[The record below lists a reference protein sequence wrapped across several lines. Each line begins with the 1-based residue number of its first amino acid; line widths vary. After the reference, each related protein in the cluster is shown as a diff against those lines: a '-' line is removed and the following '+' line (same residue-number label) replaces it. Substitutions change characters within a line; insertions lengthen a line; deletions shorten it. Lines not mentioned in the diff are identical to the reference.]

1 MSQSIRLKP
10 KPGSWRPDAGISHDL
25 EAAFGNGPDRFASD
39 AMNIRPLRFF
49 LPLAASL
56 TLLAH
61 ETVRVMVALEG
72 DPVAELTAANRAGG
86 AARAG
91 LSRAVAARRTAI
103 AAQHAEFKGRL
114 AAVGAEVQGEFDTL
128 VNAVVLRVPADQLDA
143 LRDLPGVTAVRPV
156 RQHERH
162 LESSTPFLG
171 GPAAWRSLPTGLTG
185 KGVKIGI
192 IDTGIDYHHAMFGGS
207 GNPEDYANNDPDM
220 VEPGS
225 FPTAKVAGGVDLVGD
240 DYPGA
245 VPRRDADPLDPD
257 GHGSHVA
264 GIAAGFGVLKGGA
277 TYRGGYTQLSDF
289 NQFQIGPGVAPEA
302 TLYAIK
308 VFGRFGGTDEDITIQ
323 ALEWALDPNRDGNF
337 SDRMDVVNL
346 SLGSSFGD
354 DDPDDLE
361 AAAVNRLTRNGILA
375 CISAGNSGNTY
386 YVNGR
391 PANAVSA
398 ITVANSFDNGA
409 SFPTLLVVEPL
420 DIAGAY
426 DFEEGAFTRP
436 LSETGPVRGTVVYV
450 DPPDACS
457 ETITNAPALQGKIAL
472 IDRGTCFFVDKI
484 RRAQKAGAIAV
495 IMVNNVNG
503 DLITMG
509 GQADDI
515 TIPGVMIS
523 RADGNIIKSKLAE
536 EVTVELDSGV
546 NTTRPELAD
555 HIAESSSRGPVR
567 LSGRLKP
574 DIAAPGS
581 GIQSARA
588 GSGTEGERLTGTSM
602 SAPQVAGAAALVR
615 QARPTW
621 KPEDIKAVLMNTA
634 VGMLDGQ
641 KHQYP
646 ESRVGA
652 GRLNVGKAAT
662 TLVTARADTSDGI
675 VSLSWGFQAVRQQTR
690 LTNRIRL
697 DNFGGTGVTFQVA
710 VSNTVPQPGAVL
722 SVLANDITVP
732 AGGSATVPVVL
743 DIDPEGLRRAP
754 DLTSEP
760 TLNDRTRFTLP
771 EAGGQVWFT
780 AGNTAIHVPWH
791 VIVRATATWDMLA
804 LAVGLPTT
812 NRFELPMPTRG
823 PTGQRRPIVSAFQ
836 YGGTKG
842 GVSAFGA
849 ATDFPTKQSVAS
861 ARVWFGVAL
870 TSGWETPQRG
880 FEGRLVKTVDV
891 EIDPLG
897 GATAAYSL
905 INSTAGNVR
914 SQEEYDVRSANDAL
928 VTAIRNERK
937 TTDRL
942 SVAGPLGGI
951 EPAVLDLDLYHNA
964 VLVHSALASE
974 IGITA
979 NRTRFRYRVIVDQ
992 TDATDWVFFDLAKPV
1007 VDPTLFGLEGAP
1019 FFDEGREVRMR
1030 FDRSEALAAGLTGT
1044 TAANSPRVLLLH
1056 HHNQAGAQVDNI
1068 RLDMTRADAD
1078 NDMLP
1083 DLWELV
1089 NLGELTT
1096 NATADPDGDGMTNAE
1111 EFAAGTNPN
1120 DISISGQCETAGP
1133 LAGRPSLRWKSVA
1146 GRFHTVERSE
1156 SLRGPFTPMKRRVAA
1171 TPPLNTFALPDTEPG
1186 AFFYRVTPD

>member
-1 MSQSIRLKP
+1 
-10 KPGSWRPDAGISHDL
+10 
-25 EAAFGNGPDRFASD
+25 
-39 AMNIRPLRFF
+39 
-49 LPLAASL
+49 
-56 TLLAH
+56 
-61 ETVRVMVALEG
+61 MVALEG
-72 DPVAELTAANRAGG
+72 DPVAELTAGDRSGG

-91 LSRAVAARRTAI
+91 LSRAVAVRRAAI
-103 AAQHAEFKGRL
+103 AAQHAEFKSRL
-114 AAVGAEVQGEFDTL
+114 SAMGAEVQGEFDTL

-143 LRDLPGVTAVRPV
+143 LRGLPGVTAVRPV

-171 GPAAWRSLPTGLTG
+171 APAAWRSLAVGLTG

-207 GNPEDYANNDPDM
+207 GKTEDFEDNNPDV
-220 VEPGS
+220 VEAGS
-225 FPTAKVAGGVDLVGD
+225 FPTSKVAGGVDLVGD
-240 DYPGA
+240 DFPGA
-245 VPRRDADPLDPD
+245 VPRRDADPLDPALA

-264 GIAAGFGVLKGGA
+264 GIAAGFGVLKSGA
-277 TYRGGYTQLSDF
+277 TFRGNYTQSTDF
-289 NQFQIGPGVAPEA
+289 TQFEIGPGIAPEA

-308 VFGRFGGTDEDITIQ
+308 VFGRVGGTDEDIIIQ

-361 AAAVNRLTRNGILA
+361 AVAVNRLTRNGILA

-409 SFPTLLVVEPL
+409 SFPTLRVVGPA
-420 DIAGAY
+420 DIVGAY

-436 LSETGPVRGTVVYV
+436 LSLTGPVRGTVVYV

-484 RRAQKAGAIAV
+484 RRAQNAGAIAV
-495 IMVNNVNG
+495 IMVNNANG
-503 DLITMG
+503 ELITMG
-509 GQADDI
+509 GDADDI

-523 RADGNIIKSKLAE
+523 KADGNIIKSKLAE
-536 EVTVELDSGV
+536 EVTVELDSGA

-581 GIQSARA
+581 GIQSAKA
-588 GSGTEGERLTGTSM
+588 GTGTEGERLTGTSM

-621 KPEDIKAVLMNTA
+621 KPEDIKAVLMNTS

-662 TLVTARADTSDGI
+662 TLVTARADTTNGI

-690 LTNRIRL
+690 LTNRIRF

-710 VSNTVPQPGAVL
+710 VSNTVFQPGVVLTVL
-722 SVLANDITVP
+722 SNDIIVP
-732 AGGSATVPVVL
+732 AGGAVTVPVVL
-743 DIDPEGLRRAP
+743 DIDPDGVRRAP
-754 DLTSEP
+754 DPTSEP
-760 TLNDRTRFTLP
+760 TLNERTRFTLP
-771 EAGGQVWFT
+771 EASGQVWFT
-780 AGNTAIHVPWH
+780 SENSAIHVPWH
-791 VIVRATATWDMLA
+791 VIVRATATWDVLA
-804 LAVGLPTT
+804 LAIGLPTT
-812 NRFELPMPTRG
+812 NRFELPVPTRG
-823 PTGQRRPIVSAFQ
+823 PSGQRRPIVSAFH

-842 GVSAFGA
+842 GISAFGA
-849 ATDFPTKQSVAS
+849 ATDFPTKQSVRS
-861 ARVWFGVAL
+861 ARIWFGVAL
-870 TSGWETPQRG
+870 ASGWETPQRG
-880 FEGRLVKTVDV
+880 FEGRIIKTVDV
-891 EIDPLG
+891 EIDPIG
-897 GATAAYSL
+897 GATAAYTL

-914 SQEEYDVRSANDAL
+914 SQEEFDVRSANDAL
-928 VTAIRNERK
+928 VSAIRDERK
-937 TTDRL
+937 TSNRL
-942 SVAGPLGGI
+942 SFAGPLGGI
-951 EPAVLDLDLYHNA
+951 EPDILDLDLYHNA

-979 NRTRFRYRVIVDQ
+979 TRTRFRYRVIVNQ
-992 TDATDWVFFDLAKPV
+992 TDVTDWVFFDLAKPV
-1007 VDPTLFGLEGAP
+1007 VDPTPFGIGGTP
-1019 FFDEGREVRMR
+1019 FFDEGRDVRVR
-1030 FDRSEALAAGLTGT
+1030 FDRSEALAAGQTGT

-1056 HHNQAGAQVDNI
+1056 HHNQTGSQVDNL
-1068 RLDMTRADAD
+1068 RLDMTKADAD
-1078 NDMLP
+1078 NDTLP
-1083 DLWELV
+1083 DLWELA

-1096 NATADPDGDGMTNAE
+1096 NAIADPDGDGKTNAQ

-1120 DISISGQCETAGP
+1120 DLSITGQREVAGA
-1133 LAGRPSLRWKSVA
+1133 LAGRASLRWNSVT
-1146 GRFHTVERSE
+1146 GRFYTVERSE
-1156 SLRGPFTPMKRRVAA
+1156 SLLGPFAPVKRRVAA
-1171 TPPLNTFALPDTEPG
+1171 TPPLNTFALPETGPG

>member
-1 MSQSIRLKP
+1 MNSRL
-10 KPGSWRPDAGISHDL
+10 
-25 EAAFGNGPDRFASD
+25 
-39 AMNIRPLRFF
+39 LRLL

-56 TLLAH
+56 TLIAQDA
-61 ETVRVMVALEG
+61 VRVLVSLEG
-72 DPVAELTAANRAGG
+72 DPIAELTAGDRPGG
-86 AARAG
+86 AARAS

-143 LRDLPGVTAVRPV
+143 LRGLPGVTAVRPV

-171 GPAAWRSLPTGLTG
+171 APAAWRSLGVGLTG

-192 IDTGIDYHHAMFGGS
+192 IDTGIDYNHAMFGGS
-207 GNPEDYANNDPDM
+207 GNPEDYANNDPDV

-245 VPRRDADPLDPD
+245 LPRRDADPLDPELA

-308 VFGRFGGTDEDITIQ
+308 VFGRLGGTDEDIIIQ

-361 AAAVNRLTRNGILA
+361 AGAVNRLTRNGILA

-391 PANAVSA
+391 PANAVGA

-409 SFPTLLVVEPL
+409 SFPTLRVVGPA

-484 RRAQKAGAIAV
+484 RRAQNAGAIAV

-503 DLITMG
+503 ELITMG
-509 GQADDI
+509 GDADDI

-523 RADGNIIKSKLAE
+523 KADGNIIKAKLAE
-536 EVTVELDSGV
+536 EVTVELDSGA

-581 GIQSARA
+581 GIQSTKA

-602 SAPQVAGAAALVR
+602 SAPQVTGAAALVR

-641 KHQYP
+641 KNQYP

-662 TLVTARADTSDGI
+662 TLVTARADTTNGI

-697 DNFGGTGVTFQVA
+697 DNFGGTGVTFQAV
-710 VSNTVPQPGAVL
+710 VSNTAPQPGVVL
-722 SVLANDITVP
+722 SVLSNNIIVP
-732 AGGSATVPVVL
+732 AGGSVTVPVVL
-743 DIDPEGLRRAP
+743 DIDPEGVRRAP
-754 DLTSEP
+754 DPTSEP

-771 EAGGQVWFT
+771 EASGQVWFT
-780 AGNTAIHVPWH
+780 SGNSAIHVPWH
-791 VIVRATATWDMLA
+791 VIVRATATWDVLA

-812 NRFELPMPTRG
+812 NRFELPVPTRG
-823 PTGQRRPIVSAFQ
+823 PSGHRRPIVSAFQ

-842 GVSAFGA
+842 GISAFGA
-849 ATDFPTKQSVAS
+849 ATDFPTKQSVAG

-880 FEGRLVKTVDV
+880 FEGRLIKTVDV
-891 EIDPLG
+891 EIDPIG
-897 GATAAYSL
+897 GATAAYTL

-914 SQEEYDVRSANDAL
+914 SQEEFDVQSANDAL

-951 EPAVLDLDLYHNA
+951 EPAALDLDLYHNA
-964 VLVHSALASE
+964 VLVHSALASD

-979 NRTRFRYRVIVDQ
+979 TRTRFRYRVIINQ

-1007 VDPTLFGLEGAP
+1007 VDPTPFGIDGTP
-1019 FFDEGREVRMR
+1019 FFDEGRDVRMR
-1030 FDRSEALAAGLTGT
+1030 FDRSEALAAGFTGT

-1056 HHNQAGAQVDNI
+1056 HHNQAGSQVDNL
-1068 RLDMTRADAD
+1068 RLDMTKADAD
-1078 NDMLP
+1078 NDTLP
-1083 DLWELV
+1083 DLWELA

-1096 NATADPDGDGMTNAE
+1096 NATADPDGDGKTNAQ

-1120 DISISGQCETAGP
+1120 DLSISGQREVAGAF
-1133 LAGRPSLRWKSVA
+1133 AGQASLRWKSVT
-1146 GRFHTVERSE
+1146 GRFYTVERSE
-1156 SLRGPFTPMKRRVAA
+1156 SLLGPFAPVKRRITA